1 MKIIIVGNGKV
12 GYAIARQLAVEGH
25 DITMVD
31 SSPVA
36 LARADS
42 TLDIMCVEGNGAS
55 ISVLEEAGA
64 RTADL
69 VIAVSNLDETN
80 LVCCLIAKTMGA
92 KHTIA
97 RVRNPD
103 YRRDAALLKREIGM
117 DMVINPDLAAAREI
131 ARILSFPSA
140 SSVEPFAGGRIDMI
154 GIQVTERDRFY
165 GVALSEFHRI
175 RSAEVLICAAQRGDE
190 CIIPNGNF
198 VPREGDK
205 LYMVGTKSELQK
217 MLRAMGRTQ
226 QRVKTVSL
234 LGGSRIAMYLTW
246 ELAVSN
252 TKVCIVEQKHDK
264 CLQLAAQ
271 LPTAM
276 IIEGDGTEEELLTS
290 ENIFQADAFVSLTG
304 RDEENLLMALT
315 ARRAGVPKVLAKM
328 TRPNYMDLVR
338 DMRVGSIV
346 SPKDI
351 VANQIT
357 RYVRALANSEG
368 SAVESLYKMLGGAV
382 EALEFTA
389 TARSRAVLN
398 KPLRALSLKDDVLV
412 AAIARGSE
420 IIAMGRTQQRVKT
433 VSLLGGSR
441 IAMYLTWELAV
452 SNTKVC
458 IVEQKHDKCLQLAAQ
473 LPTAMIIEGDGTE
486 EELLTSENIFQADAF
501 VSLTGRDE
509 ENLLMAL
516 TARRAGV
523 PKVLAKMTRPNYMDL
538 VRDMRVGSIVSP
550 KDIVA
555 NQITRYVRALANS
568 EGSAVESLY
577 KMLGG
582 AVEALEFTATARSR
596 AVLNKP
602 LRALSLKDD
611 VLVAAIAR
619 GSEIIIPG
627 GTSII
632 QEGDHVVVV
641 TNAHTFDDLGDIL
654 A

>member
-1 MKIIIVGNGKV
+1 M
-12 GYAIARQLAVEGH
+12 
-25 DITMVD
+25 
-31 SSPVA
+31 
-36 LARADS
+36 
-42 TLDIMCVEGNGAS
+42 
-55 ISVLEEAGA
+55 
-64 RTADL
+64 
-69 VIAVSNLDETN
+69 
-80 LVCCLIAKTMGA
+80 
-92 KHTIA
+92 
-97 RVRNPD
+97 
-103 YRRDAALLKREIGM
+103 
-117 DMVINPDLAAAREI
+117 
-131 ARILSFPSA
+131 
-140 SSVEPFAGGRIDMI
+140 
-154 GIQVTERDRFY
+154 
-165 GVALSEFHRI
+165 
-175 RSAEVLICAAQRGDE
+175 
-190 CIIPNGNF
+190 
-198 VPREGDK
+198 PREGDK

-217 MLRAMGRTQ
+217 MLR
-226 QRVKTVSL
+226 
-234 LGGSRIAMYLTW
+234 
-246 ELAVSN
+246 
-252 TKVCIVEQKHDK
+252 
-264 CLQLAAQ
+264 
-271 LPTAM
+271 
-276 IIEGDGTEEELLTS
+276 
-290 ENIFQADAFVSLTG
+290 
-304 RDEENLLMALT
+304 
-315 ARRAGVPKVLAKM
+315 
-328 TRPNYMDLVR
+328 
-338 DMRVGSIV
+338 
-346 SPKDI
+346 
-351 VANQIT
+351 
-357 RYVRALANSEG
+357 
-368 SAVESLYKMLGGAV
+368 
-382 EALEFTA
+382 
-389 TARSRAVLN
+389 
-398 KPLRALSLKDDVLV
+398 
-412 AAIARGSE
+412 
-420 IIAMGRTQQRVKT
+420 AMGRTQQRVKT

>member
-42 TLDIMCVEGNGAS
+42 TLDLMCVEGNGAS

-217 MLRAMGRTQ
+217 MLRAMGRIQ

-290 ENIFQADAFVSLTG
+290 ENIF
-304 RDEENLLMALT
+304 E
-315 ARRAGVPKVLAKM
+315 
-328 TRPNYMDLVR
+328 
-338 DMRVGSIV
+338 
-346 SPKDI
+346 
-351 VANQIT
+351 
-357 RYVRALANSEG
+357 
-368 SAVESLYKMLGGAV
+368 
-382 EALEFTA
+382 
-389 TARSRAVLN
+389 
-398 KPLRALSLKDDVLV
+398 
-412 AAIARGSE
+412 
-420 IIAMGRTQQRVKT
+420 
-433 VSLLGGSR
+433 
-441 IAMYLTWELAV
+441 
-452 SNTKVC
+452 
-458 IVEQKHDKCLQLAAQ
+458 
-473 LPTAMIIEGDGTE
+473 
-486 EELLTSENIFQADAF
+486 ADAF

-619 GSEIIIPG
+619 GSEIIIPS

-641 TNAHTFDDLGDIL
+641 TNAHSFDDLGDIL